1 MVKDALG
8 RRWQLGTIQV
18 DYNLLERFGL
28 EYVGE
33 DNQKHRP
40 VMIHRAP
47 FGSMERF
54 VAVLIEHTAG
64 KFPLWLTPD
73 QVVVLPVSEKSNE
86 YAYKV
91 RQILESQDV
100 RTIVDDRDEKI
111 GRKIR
116 DNELKRI
123 PYMLIVGEKEAEQ
136 GLVSVRQQGAEEK
149 GQMTIQ
155 EFADLIKTT
164 VDQQMNAY

>member
-1 MVKDALG
+1 M
-8 RRWQLGTIQV
+8 
-18 DYNLLERFGL
+18 
-28 EYVGE
+28 
-33 DNQKHRP
+33 
-40 VMIHRAP
+40 
-47 FGSMERF
+47 
-54 VAVLIEHTAG
+54 
-64 KFPLWLTPD
+64 
-73 QVVVLPVSEKSNE
+73 VLPVSEKSNE

>member
-1 MVKDALG
+1 
-8 RRWQLGTIQV
+8 
-18 DYNLLERFGL
+18 
-28 EYVGE
+28 
-33 DNQKHRP
+33 
-40 VMIHRAP
+40 MIHRAP

-73 QVVVLPVSEKSNE
+73 QVVVLPVSEKSND
-86 YAYKV
+86 YAWRVKE
-91 RQILESQDV
+91 QLEAQDIRV
-100 RTIVDDRDEKI
+100 IVDDRNEKI

-149 GQMTIQ
+149 GQMSVQ
-155 EFADLIKTT
+155 EFADFIQRT
-164 VDQQMNAY
+164 VAEQMNAY

>member
-1 MVKDALG
+1 MSHECIC
-8 RRWQLGTIQV
+8 TILSADKYLTV
-18 DYNLLERFGL
+18 NYLFAWFNGYSSGVIYTRCFFN
-28 EYVGE
+28 Y
-33 DNQKHRP
+33 
-40 VMIHRAP
+40 IHRAP

-73 QVVVLPVSEKSNE
+73 QAVVLPISEKSNE
-86 YAYKV
+86 YAHKV
-91 RQILESQDV
+91 REMLEAQDV
-100 RTIVDDRDEKI
+100 RCIVDDRNEKL

-123 PYMLIVGEKEAEQ
+123 PYMLIVGEKEAEL

-149 GQMTIQ
+149 GQMTVQ
-155 EFADLIKTT
+155 EFADMITAT
-164 VDQQMNAY
+164 VKEQMNAY